1 MEILGSVHGDLVLF
15 STPDGVVALHTS
27 SAYERVRFE
36 QLEDSLRRFGTI
48 DFTNYVASRTFEF
61 DGIDGS
67 NLEASLLKLRQLGF
81 VLEEFGRNFYRLE
94 GCPHWLA
101 PGEAASYLRDFLE
114 IARENGGKLQIESF
128 ARLALERQVSYQQ
141 ENRDGFSERQI
152 IDLVDQLLRCRN
164 PYVCPRGKP
173 VYFEI
178 PNRDFE
184 TRFKRKL

>member
-1 MEILGSVHGDLVLF
+1 
-15 STPDGVVALHTS
+15 
-27 SAYERVRFE
+27 
-36 QLEDSLRRFGTI
+36 
-48 DFTNYVASRTFEF
+48 
-61 DGIDGS
+61 
-67 NLEASLLKLRQLGF
+67 
-81 VLEEFGRNFYRLE
+81 
-94 GCPHWLA
+94 
-101 PGEAASYLRDFLE
+101 LRDFLE

-141 ENRDGFSERQI
+141 ENRDEFSERQI

-178 PNRDFE
+178 PIRDFE